1 MPEVSAAIDGRSKKG
16 SRTWNFRQDRN
27 NFVRGLE
34 LRYVRRL
41 EAILEFY
48 SWRSMVILTFV
59 RLIKQGSVIISN
71 YLYLKES
78 LVSRLL
84 IQEKRYFKD
93 YRRIEN

>member
-59 RLIKQGSVIISN
+59 RLIKQGSVIISK
-71 YLYLKES
+71 LSIFE
-78 LVSRLL
+78 RIARFTLL
-84 IQEKRYFKD
+84 NSGEEVF
-93 YRRIEN
+93 